1 MTLISPWDGY
11 PETARRPRTPQPLS
25 HKRGYY
31 RNVLDGDVKAKHPS
45 QIKIQVNIYV
55 NITVLIQKI
64 NLAVGL
70 IAFEYYK
77 GEGARPL
84 KGLSRSRQELIMSM
98 KRRLLSTVSAAALAS
113 SIMACGSARAAVI
126 DLTFEGINAT
136 YPSGF
141 AFINDFYNGG
151 TSSDGTSGPNF
162 GIGFSSNAQAIC
174 LNTIGVSCSN
184 TSRGGLG
191 DPASQKGGLFFLSA
205 SQTFMNVAA
214 GFDTGFSFNYTA
226 ISQGGSITVFDGLN
240 GTGNVLATLTL
251 PTTTSGPCPG
261 FNAGFCPFFPDG
273 IAFNGIAMSVAFSG
287 VANQIVFDDVT
298 FGSTTPGGEVP
309 LPATAPLF
317 ATGLGVIGLLA
328 RRRKQKQAAAI
339 AAA

>member
-1 MTLISPWDGY
+1 
-11 PETARRPRTPQPLS
+11 
-25 HKRGYY
+25 
-31 RNVLDGDVKAKHPS
+31 
-45 QIKIQVNIYV
+45 
-55 NITVLIQKI
+55 
-64 NLAVGL
+64 
-70 IAFEYYK
+70 
-77 GEGARPL
+77 
-84 KGLSRSRQELIMSM
+84 MSVI
-98 KRRLLSTVSAAALAS
+98 RRLLSTVVAAGLAS
-113 SIMACGSARAAVI
+113 SIMACGSAQADVI

-205 SQTFMNVAA
+205 SQTFMNLAA

-226 ISQGGSITVFDGLN
+226 ISRGGSITVFDGLN